1 MFLLVALFAA
11 TWLSYTVYRLLP
23 VSAEYWQSRL
33 GTILSDDPP
42 VERPLWK
49 QVLAPFSALAMR
61 FMPTR
66 ALLLTRTQL
75 YWAHREG
82 HWRGWSE
89 SDVWGLRIALALV
102 GLAYGVMVS
111 SPLAAI
117 VAGAFGFLF
126 PGMRLDSQA
135 ERLQRRLTRDLPE
148 FAQLLVLLSA
158 TGTSLSEALRRLS
171 EGDSHTAR
179 WLRETLALAAG
190 KPLFTPLGAS
200 EIGVLR
206 QRALDSGHMPLI
218 NLTVQLDLIEQKG
231 LGARELLNDLAD
243 TVAGEY
249 HAEVETR
256 ANALGSKLILPV
268 MLFYFLPYLFALLA
282 PLMGG
287 VAGLIMGN

>member
-1 MFLLVALFAA
+1 MFLLVALLAA
-11 TWLSYTVYRLLP
+11 LWLSYTAYRLVP
-23 VSAEYWQSRL
+23 ISAEYWQVRL
-33 GTILSDDPP
+33 GTVLSDEPP
-42 VERPLWK
+42 VVIPLWK
-49 QVLAPFSALAMR
+49 QLLAPFSALALR
-61 FMPTR
+61 FTPTR
-66 ALLLTRTQL
+66 ALLQTRTQL
-75 YWAHREG
+75 YWAQRGG
-82 HWRGWSE
+82 HWQGWSE
-89 SDVWGLRIALALV
+89 SDVWGLRIALALG
-102 GLAYGVMVS
+102 GLAYGVMIG
-111 SPLAAI
+111 SPLATL

-126 PGMRLDSQA
+126 PGMRLDSQS

-171 EGDSHTAR
+171 EGEGHTAR

-190 KPLFTPLGAS
+190 KPLFTPLSAGDV
-200 EIGVLR
+200 GVLR
-206 QRALDSGHMPLI
+206 QRALESGHLPLI

-231 LGARELLNDLAD
+231 VGARELLNDLAD

-249 HAEVETR
+249 HAAVETR
-256 ANALGSKLILPV
+256 ANALGSKLIFPV